1 MTVKLLLTLAIP
13 ILVLLRVGMHGFGHL
28 HLQLNPIVLTLP
40 TVRAITK
47 VDNMA
52 SGVIRLPSMTNAR
65 ANGVLMGC
73 SMGRVCFAI
82 LGKAEWLTATLHS
95 IY

>member
-13 ILVLLRVGMHGFGHL
+13 VLVLLRVGMHGFGHL

-65 ANGVLMGC
+65 ANGVLMGW
-73 SMGRVCFAI
+73 SSWDVQWGVYISRFWERQS
-82 LGKAEWLTATLHS
+82 G
-95 IY
+95 